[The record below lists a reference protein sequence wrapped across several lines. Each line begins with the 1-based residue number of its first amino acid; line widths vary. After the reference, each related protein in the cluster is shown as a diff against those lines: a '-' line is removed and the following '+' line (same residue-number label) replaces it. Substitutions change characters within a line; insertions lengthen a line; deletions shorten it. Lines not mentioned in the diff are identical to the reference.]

1 MDMTFALVFAGFIGV
16 IALTI
21 LGFKGVTLIK
31 NAGGKKH
38 NQIFFKS
45 KKALY
50 SKYKAFKVFK
60 IKYKAAI
67 FKLYSCFLY

>member
-16 IALTI
+16 TALTI

-38 NQIFFKS
+38 N
-45 KKALY
+45 
-50 SKYKAFKVFK
+50 
-60 IKYKAAI
+60 
-67 FKLYSCFLY
+67 